1 MPTRRIPPALR
12 TLPALL
18 ALAGLWQ
25 WRVHEAD
32 GSAALAR
39 GLAALDAGDARTARI
54 ELMNA
59 IRGNPASLPALLEGG
74 GVDTDLDPSDPS
86 NRLRCDTGTHQR

>member
-1 MPTRRIPPALR
+1 MRRSRLILLAGLAL
-12 TLPALL
+12 LLL

-39 GLAALDAGDARTARI
+39 GLAALDAGAPP
-54 ELMNA
+54 
-59 IRGNPASLPALLEGG
+59 G
-74 GVDTDLDPSDPS
+74 S
-86 NRLRCDTGTHQR
+86 N

>member
-1 MPTRRIPPALR
+1 MRRSRLILLAGLAL
-12 TLPALL
+12 LLL

-39 GLAALDAGDARTARI
+39 GLAAKASRPRPPVSQPVPGRRRATMTPRSAPLTMRCISPRVRPGPGSISAGSA
-54 ELMNA
+54 
-59 IRGNPASLPALLEGG
+59 
-74 GVDTDLDPSDPS
+74 
-86 NRLRCDTGTHQR
+86 

>member
-1 MPTRRIPPALR
+1 MRRSRLILLAGLAL
-12 TLPALL
+12 LLL

-59 IRGNPASLPALLEGG
+59 IRGKPPSLPAR
-74 GVDTDLDPSDPS
+74 PSA
-86 NRLRCDTGTHQR
+86 